1 MTDSIFPLQVWPE
14 GIAQASVP
22 ANENALREE
31 ALRRPC
37 LGVENSV
44 ADPDDGA
51 LYIVGD
57 TPADDF
63 STFAENELAFAR
75 VTIDGTSWHHW
86 QPTDGLRVWMDDGS
100 QKVYVGGSTNEW
112 QDVASGGAAED
123 VSYDNATSGLAA
135 TNVQDAI
142 DELAAET
149 GGSTQGKQAIYV
161 SAAAMRPS
169 VSGGCATLAAI
180 ATSANQPDILT
191 LDFDKDTDEFAQF
204 GLVMPKKWNA
214 GTMTARFHWTHG
226 ATTTNF
232 AVVWGLQAVAVSND
246 DAIGAAYGTAVT
258 VTDTGGTTNDFY
270 TSDESSAMTAAG
282 SPAKEDMVYF
292 RVYRDADAGGDT
304 LAVDA
309 KLIGVTLY
317 VTTDADTD
325 A

>member
-1 MTDSIFPLQVWPE
+1 MSDPIFPLQEWPE

-22 ANENALREE
+22 ANENALRNE

-37 LGVENSV
+37 LGVSNNVST
-44 ADPDDGA
+44 PNDGD
-51 LYIVGD
+51 LYIVGSAP
-57 TPADDF
+57 TGSFA
-63 STFAENELAFAR
+63 TFTENDLAFAR
-75 VTIDGTSWHHW
+75 VSVDGTSWHHW
-86 QPTDGLRVWMDDGS
+86 APTDGLRVWLEDDS
-100 QKVYVGGSTNEW
+100 QLVYVGESTNEW
-112 QDVASGGAAED
+112 QAAGG
-123 VSYDNATSGLAA
+123 GGG
-135 TNVQDAI
+135 
-142 DELAAET
+142 

-161 SAAAMRPS
+161 AAAAMRPS
-169 VSGGCATLAAI
+169 VSGGCAALAAA
-180 ATSANQPDILT
+180 ATSSNQPDLLT
-191 LDFDKDTDEFAQF
+191 LDFDAATDEFAQF

-226 ATTTNF
+226 STTTNF
-232 AVVWGLQAVAVSND
+232 AVVWGIQAVAVSND
-246 DAIGAAYGTAVT
+246 DAIGVAYGTAVT

-282 SPAKEDMVYF
+282 TPAKEDMVYF

>member
-1 MTDSIFPLQVWPE
+1 MSDPIFPLQEWPE

-22 ANENALREE
+22 ANENALRVE

-37 LGVENSV
+37 LGTANNVTT
-44 ADPDDGA
+44 AYDGD
-51 LYIVGD
+51 LYIVGSSPTGNFATF
-57 TPADDF
+57 TPND
-63 STFAENELAFAR
+63 LAFAR
-75 VTIDGTSWHHW
+75 VTDDGTSWYHW
-86 QPTDGLRVWMDDGS
+86 FPTDGLRVWLDSGS
-100 QKVYVGGSTNEW
+100 QLVYVGESTNAWES
-112 QDVASGGAAED
+112 VG
-123 VSYDNATSGLAA
+123 
-135 TNVQDAI
+135 
-142 DELAAET
+142 T

-161 SAAAMRPS
+161 AAAAMRPS
-169 VSGGCATLAAI
+169 VTGGCAALAAA
-180 ATSANQPDILT
+180 ATSANQPDLLT
-191 LDFDKDTDEFAQF
+191 LDFDASTDEFAQF

-226 ATTTNF
+226 STTTNF
-232 AVVWGLQAVAVSND
+232 AVVWAIQALAVSND
-246 DAIGAAYGTAVT
+246 DAIGASYGTAVT

-270 TSDESSAMTAAG
+270 TSDESSSMTAAG